1 MTHLL
6 RHPQSARRN
15 TAACILA
22 VVLCMVGALAGCTPH
37 GVAVGNS
44 HDSSRNVAHDSVDR
58 QDIVVGVVG
67 ALGNPPV
74 ADATLLDDL
83 AKVKLEAR
91 FASTTDNA
99 DATQAAQQAV
109 RDWASQRVSVIVINA
124 LDVTDA
130 TARSWADALGS
141 ARDAGV
147 PVALLDPENPPQD
160 TTLYAAVLRMGTDPA
175 DSDRNV
181 GPATYKLDAALS
193 LIINDNPHPVTMR
206 IS

>member
-1 MTHLL
+1 MAKN
-6 RHPQSARRN
+6 RV
-15 TAACILA
+15 AA
-22 VVLCMVGALAGCTPH
+22 VCMAAICAMAMGVALAGCTPK
-37 GVAVGNS
+37 GVAVGAS
-44 HDSSRNVAHDSVDR
+44 HDDTQNVAHDSIDR
-58 QDIVVGVVG
+58 QDVTVGVVG

-74 ADATLLDDL
+74 SDATVMSDLD
-83 AKVKLEAR
+83 EAGLHAF
-91 FASTTDNA
+91 FASTTDTA

-109 RDWASQRVSVIVINA
+109 RDWASQRVSAIVINA

-130 TARSWADALGS
+130 TSQSWVDALGS

-181 GPATYKLDAALS
+181 GPSTYKLDAALS